1 MIKNSSDYLLVNG
14 LYVPAIKVCYDD
26 YVSNDTFVEKGTVQ
40 SIDSLNNTLYI
51 DTILGRQYYLET
63 DTVLTKKSY
72 DFSEDL
78 YEVSQ
83 VKDLNI
89 SDYILLMKSSS
100 IYNDCRSSTVFN
112 LEPYLYEGSYDIS
125 VISKKLCSDIG
136 VTKSFLIQ
144 SLRVGVPDN
153 DLFNYKLSTYLQL
166 NGYNTIA
173 EFKEDLFKSNCR
185 SIKKKFN
192 VNKEF
197 LNLVFL
203 YLLGDYNIEEDG
215 VLLNTSRLENPS
227 LILNLISKWDLN
239 YTVWNEHE
247 IFCASSL
254 LKELFLDAFGD
265 LYFISQLHSKFD
277 SYILNFL
284 LRESFIR
291 GTEVSLMYIKYFL
304 YNQGVLATLEEFGNS
319 FVLSIIPS
327 DSYVTLSIGY
337 LLPITSVGSVEES
350 LLKFNII

>member
-14 LYVPAIKVCYDD
+14 LYVPAIKVCHDD
-26 YVSNDTFVEKGTVQ
+26 YISNDVFVEKGTVQ
-40 SIDSLNNTLYI
+40 SIDRLNNTLYI
-51 DTILGRQYYLET
+51 DTVLGRQYYLET
-63 DTVLTKKSY
+63 DMVLTKNFY

-83 VKDLNI
+83 VKDLNT
-89 SDYILLMKSSS
+89 SDYIFLMNPSST
-100 IYNDCRSSTVFN
+100 YNDYRSLTIFN

-125 VISKKLCSDIG
+125 VVSKKLCSDIG
-136 VTKSFLIQ
+136 VTKSFLMQ

-153 DLFNYKLSTYLQL
+153 DLFNYKLNTYLQL
-166 NGYNTIA
+166 NGYNSIS

-185 SIKKKFN
+185 IIKKRFN
-192 VNKEF
+192 INKEF

-203 YLLGDYNIEEDG
+203 YLLGDYTVEEDG
-215 VLLNTSRLENPS
+215 ILLDTSRLENPS

-239 YTVWNEHE
+239 YTVCNEHE

-265 LYFISQLHSKFD
+265 LHFISQLHSKFN

-284 LRESFIR
+284 VRESFIR

-304 YNQGVLATLEEFGNS
+304 YNQGILATLEEFGNS

-337 LLPITSVGSVEES
+337 LLPITSVGSIEES